1 MTHLV
6 QSSLETFKQKE
17 TFERAESRRVEETK
31 VSNSLRQRCSNLE
44 HKVQELER
52 RNARLERKA
61 SEMEMENRKISQTA
75 ESYRIHYE
83 GLRGKAS
90 MSPSLGGGSS
100 TGGGGN
106 GTLELRNSTSG
117 MMLAPP
123 PRSSH
128 SRSSSTSSHDALRMT
143 NFQGRGSKSNTPSP
157 RRSPFL
163 HHQNPGR
170 HMNDITNRIQSPS
183 TMQSSMGRSLFSNG
197 RSMASSFMRHGPSI
211 M

>member
-1 MTHLV
+1 MIWCLHACREVLMTHLV

-100 TGGGGN
+100 TGGGG
-106 GTLELRNSTSG
+106 T
-117 MMLAPP
+117 A
-123 PRSSH
+123 H
-128 SRSSSTSSHDALRMT
+128 SVEKLHKWHDAGSSTA
-143 NFQGRGSKSNTPSP
+143 Q
-157 RRSPFL
+157 
-163 HHQNPGR
+163 
-170 HMNDITNRIQSPS
+170 
-183 TMQSSMGRSLFSNG
+183 
-197 RSMASSFMRHGPSI
+197 
-211 M
+211 

>member
-83 GLRGKAS
+83 GL
-90 MSPSLGGGSS
+90 P
-100 TGGGGN
+100 
-106 GTLELRNSTSG
+106 
-117 MMLAPP
+117 
-123 PRSSH
+123 
-128 SRSSSTSSHDALRMT
+128 
-143 NFQGRGSKSNTPSP
+143 
-157 RRSPFL
+157 
-163 HHQNPGR
+163 
-170 HMNDITNRIQSPS
+170 
-183 TMQSSMGRSLFSNG
+183 
-197 RSMASSFMRHGPSI
+197 
-211 M
+211 